1 MARYDRQY
9 DYGLRGYDHGFRP
22 LPPAG
27 LGGYDTS
34 PGRWEGARGYDTGFR
49 PRAGYAAGLRPRAG
63 YDTGFRARPRYDAG
77 HPARGGAMDGRGYD
91 FGMRGGEW
99 LPNRVSQRYNLDY
112 VNPPLRAERPMNY
125 VPYGGDVEG
134 RVGDMREYAR
144 PYMTQAGTRT
154 WRGGDRPVGWEHAHN
169 RGRGFDG
176 WGGPGW

>member
-34 PGRWEGARGYDTGFR
+34 RGRWEGAGPRYDAGFRARGGYD
-49 PRAGYAAGLRPRAG
+49 A
-63 YDTGFRARPRYDAG
+63 GFRARPRYDTG
-77 HPARGGAMDGRGYD
+77 YRVRGGAMDDRGYD

-99 LPNRVSQRYNLDY
+99 LPHRVTQRYNLDY
-112 VNPPLRAERPMNY
+112 VNPPLRAERPLNY

-134 RVGDMREYAR
+134 RVGDMREYAW
-144 PYMTQAGTRT
+144 PYMTRGGTRT
-154 WRGGDRPVGWEHAHN
+154 SRGGGRTVGWEHPYN
-169 RGRGFDG
+169 RGRGSDG